1 LEPKKTPLY
10 EKHVVLGGSMVEFGG
25 FSMPLKFSGI
35 VEEHTA
41 VRKSVG
47 VFDVSHMGEFKV
59 SGDAALEFLNMVTT
73 NDVSALEP
81 YQVQYSA
88 ILNEDGGIIDDLVL
102 YRRAADY
109 LLVVNAINTAR
120 DYEWL
125 SSRLIDGARLDNVSD
140 EIGQIAVQGP
150 MAERLMGPLA
160 GDDLSRLGYYR
171 AMESTVAGVKCLVSR
186 TGYTGEDGFEVY
198 ADASAAPRVWD
209 AVFTGSPAPVPC
221 GLGARDTLR
230 LEMAFRLHGNDM
242 DETTTPLEAG
252 LGWIVK
258 MEKGCFVGSE
268 VLAGQKRD
276 GLKRRMVGLKSSN
289 RRFPRRGCSVWV
301 GEEKVGSV
309 TSGGFSPSL
318 GCGIALAYVAA
329 PFAKRDSDFRIEV
342 RGEKVKAEYVKGP
355 FYKKGSHK

>member
-1 LEPKKTPLY
+1 MEPKKTPLY
-10 EKHVVLGGSMVEFGG
+10 EKHVELGGSMVEFAG

-109 LLVVNAINTAR
+109 LLVVNAVNTAR

-140 EIGQIAVQGP
+140 QIGQIAVQGP
-150 MAERLMGPLA
+150 MAGRLMGPLA

-171 AMESTVAGVKCLVSR
+171 AMESTVAGVKCLISR

-198 ADASAAPRVWD
+198 ADASTAPRVWD
-209 AVFTGSPAPVPC
+209 AVSTGSPAPVPC

-230 LEMAFRLHGNDM
+230 LEMAFRLHGSDM

-258 MEKGCFVGSE
+258 MEKGRFIGSE

-276 GLKRRMVGLKSSN
+276 GLKRRMVGLKSSS

-301 GEEKVGSV
+301 GEEKVGNV

-318 GCGIALAYVAA
+318 DCGIALAYVAA